1 MLLVTL
7 HLSVISSVPLV
18 LISDGI
24 IVEKKGRV
32 KSKLGLRDT
41 CFDMG
46 WAAQEGTQSG
56 LGGGTRKKAHDSR
69 CGFLQK
75 LSPINCRV

>member
-24 IVEKKGRV
+24 IVEKKGQGLKANWV
-32 KSKLGLRDT
+32 LGIHALIW
-41 CFDMG
+41 G
-46 WAAQEGTQSG
+46 GQPKKGPSLVWGEGPGKRHMTHG
-56 LGGGTRKKAHDSR
+56 VDSYR
-69 CGFLQK
+69 
-75 LSPINCRV
+75 SPINCRV